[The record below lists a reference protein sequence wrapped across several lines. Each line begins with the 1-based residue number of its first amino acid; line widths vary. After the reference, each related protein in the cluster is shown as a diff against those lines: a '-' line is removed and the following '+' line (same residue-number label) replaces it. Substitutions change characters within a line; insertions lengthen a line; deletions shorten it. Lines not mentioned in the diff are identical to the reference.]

1 MHKVKKITYLL
12 IFIIAFSNCSIDKE
26 SPEEKKKKLKTKVE
40 KTFESV
46 KGDFALAYISL
57 DNPSDSLLIN
67 AYEDFHA
74 ASTMKTPVMIEVY
87 KQASEGKLNMD
98 DSILIYTRFKSIV
111 DTSSFILDSASDSEK
126 TLYEKEGELLP
137 FKEVMYKMIIE
148 SSNLGTNLLVEMVD
162 AKAVTQTMRE
172 LGAPKIKVLRG
183 VEDLKAYRQGLSNS
197 TTAYDLMKI
206 FEGLGN
212 GTVVNEKAS
221 KEMVDI
227 LLDQKFNEIIPSKLP
242 EDVKVAHKTG
252 WITGVHHDSALLI
265 LSNAKKYVLVLLSK
279 KLEDEEKGVE
289 ALANISKMVY
299 DYVVSE

>member
-1 MHKVKKITYLL
+1 MKKITYLL